1 VAEVEAMSRTASSS
15 VKQVYG
21 AARVL
26 RVWELPRSSFYQRRK
41 QDQQPARSVAR
52 RGPKTAYSDAELTEK
67 IRVVLAEWP
76 FHGEGYRKVWARL
89 RYQQQVRTSKGRLL
103 RLLPTAELLAPSRRP
118 VWVGANPHN
127 GTIVTERPNRMWGTD
142 ATATQTLEE
151 GQVTIFVAVDHC
163 TAECVGIHAA
173 KPATR
178 FEALEPIR
186 QGVRLMF
193 GSFTAGVAAG
203 LALRHD
209 HGSQYRSDAFQA
221 EIRFLGIV
229 SSPAFVR
236 QPEGNGCVER
246 FMRTLKEQLL
256 WLRNFRNLEEL
267 RQALLAFK
275 EQYNEHWLIERNG
288 FRSPRQ
294 ARQDLLAL
302 GAAA

>member
-1 VAEVEAMSRTASSS
+1 VAEVEAMSCTASPS
-15 VKQVYG
+15 VKQRYG

-26 RVWELPRSSFYQRRK
+26 RVWKLPRSSFYHRRK
-41 QDQQPARSVAR
+41 REQQPASPVQR

-67 IRVVLAEWP
+67 IRMVLAESP

-89 RYQQQVRTSKGRLL
+89 RYQQQVRTSQGRVL
-103 RLLPTAELLAPSRRP
+103 RLMREAELLAPSRRP
-118 VWVGANPHN
+118 AWAEPHAHN
-127 GTIVTERPNRMWGTD
+127 GTTVTERPNQMWGTD

-163 TAECVGIHAA
+163 TAECLGIHAA

-186 QGVRLMF
+186 QGVRIMF
-193 GSFTAGVAAG
+193 GCFAAGAATG

-209 HGSQYRSDAFQA
+209 YGSQYLSDAFQS
-221 EIRFLGIV
+221 EILFLGMV
-229 SSPAFVR
+229 SSPVFVR
-236 QPEGNGCVER
+236 QLEGNGCVER

-256 WLRNFRNLEEL
+256 WLRSFRNLEEL
-267 RQALLAFK
+267 RQALLDFQ
-275 EQYNEHWLIERNG
+275 EQYKQHWLIERNG

-294 ARQDLLAL
+294 ARRDFLAL

>member
-1 VAEVEAMSRTASSS
+1 MSRTASPS

-21 AARVL
+21 TARVL
-26 RVWELPRSSFYQRRK
+26 RVWELPRSSFYHRRR
-41 QDQQPARSVAR
+41 QDQQPTRTIER
-52 RGPKTAYSDAELTEK
+52 RGPKSAYSDAELTEE
-67 IRVVLAEWP
+67 IRAVLAESL

-89 RYQQQVRTSKGRLL
+89 RYQQQVRTSQGRVL
-103 RLLPTAELLAPSRRP
+103 RLMREAKLLAPSRRP
-118 VWVGANPHN
+118 AWVEAHAHS
-127 GTIVTERPNRMWGTD
+127 GTIVTERPNQMWGTD
-142 ATATQTLEE
+142 ATATQTLEQ

-186 QGVRLMF
+186 QGVRAMF
-193 GSFTAGVAAG
+193 GGFAADVAAG
-203 LALRHD
+203 LELRHD
-209 HGSQYRSDAFQA
+209 HGSQYMSDAFQE
-221 EIRFLGIV
+221 EIWFLGIV

-256 WLRNFRNLEEL
+256 WLRSFRNLEEL
-267 RQALLAFK
+267 RQALLAFQ

-294 ARQDLLAL
+294 TRQDLLAL

>member
-1 VAEVEAMSRTASSS
+1 VAEVEAMSCTASPS

-26 RVWELPRSSFYQRRK
+26 RVWELPRSSFYHRRR
-41 QDQQPARSVAR
+41 QNQQPTRTIER
-52 RGPKTAYSDAELTEK
+52 RGPKTPYSDAELTEK
-67 IRVVLAEWP
+67 IRVVLAESP

-89 RYQQQVRTSKGRLL
+89 RYQQQVRTSKGRVL
-103 RLLPTAELLAPSRRP
+103 RLMREAQLLAPSRRP
-118 VWVGANPHN
+118 AWVEPNAHT
-127 GTIVTERPNRMWGTD
+127 GTIVTERPNQMWGTD
-142 ATATQTLEE
+142 ATAAQTLEQ

-186 QGVRLMF
+186 QGVRAMF
-193 GSFTAGVAAG
+193 GGFAAGVAAG
-203 LALRHD
+203 LQVRHD
-209 HGSQYRSDAFQA
+209 HGSQYMSDAFQA
-221 EIRFLGIV
+221 EIRFLGIE

-246 FMRTLKEQLL
+246 FIRTLKEQLL
-256 WLRNFRNLEEL
+256 WLRSFRNVEEL
-267 RQALLAFK
+267 REALVLFQ
-275 EQYNEHWLIERNG
+275 ERYNEHWLIERNS

-294 ARQDLLAL
+294 ARQDFLAI

>member
-1 VAEVEAMSRTASSS
+1 VEEMSRTASPSAQ
-15 VKQVYG
+15 QVYG

-26 RVWELPRSSFYQRRK
+26 RVWALPRSSFYYRRCR
-41 QDQQPARSVAR
+41 DQQPARTIER
-52 RGPKTAYSDAELTEK
+52 RGPKSAYSDAELTEK
-67 IRVVLAEWP
+67 IRAVLAASP

-89 RYQQQVRTSKGRLL
+89 RYQQQVRASKGRVL
-103 RLLPTAELLAPSRRP
+103 RLMREAELLAPSRRP
-118 VWVGANPHN
+118 LGVESPAHT
-127 GTIVTERPNRMWGTD
+127 GTIVTERPNQMWGTD
-142 ATATQTLEE
+142 ATTAHTREQ

-163 TAECVGIHAA
+163 TAECVGLHAA

-186 QGVRLMF
+186 QGVRTLF
-193 GSFTAGVAAG
+193 GGFAAGVAAG
-203 LALRHD
+203 LELRHD
-209 HGSQYRSDAFQA
+209 HGSQYMSDAFQE
-221 EIRFLGIV
+221 EIRFLGMV

-246 FMRTLKEQLL
+246 FIRTLKEQLL
-256 WLRNFRNLEEL
+256 WLRSFQNLEEL
-267 RQALLAFK
+267 REALRAFQ